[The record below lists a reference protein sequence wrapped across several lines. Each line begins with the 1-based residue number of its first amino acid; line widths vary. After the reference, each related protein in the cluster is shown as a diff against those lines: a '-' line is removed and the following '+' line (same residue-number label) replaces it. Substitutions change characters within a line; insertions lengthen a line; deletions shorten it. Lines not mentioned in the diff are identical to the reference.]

1 MSENFGLSGNTP
13 DNGPDNNPHNN
24 SGNPADDPMHLL
36 GAYALDA
43 VDPGERAVVEEYLRH
58 HPEAFK
64 EVQSYLE
71 VAAWLGY
78 STSIAPAGLWD
89 QIQEALDESAPSPGP
104 ELAKV
109 LSLPS
114 PHIATPPVSVTDSR
128 RPPLR
133 WWLVSAAAVL
143 VAVAVSAVVVTPRS
157 TADPLQI
164 AVEQLQKDRDARIA
178 VLTHPDSEAQ
188 VQAFI
193 DLKGHGY
200 LLAENL
206 PRLDR
211 NLTYQLWGVIGDQVI
226 SLGVLGPSPSIE
238 TFTARADLSV
248 LAITI
253 EPAGGVI
260 SDGNPEGAF
269 VGEVT

>member
-1 MSENFGLSGNTP
+1 MSENLGPFDRPFDRPP
-13 DNGPDNNPHNN
+13 DD
-24 SGNPADDPMHLL
+24 SDDSPVHLL

-43 VDPGERAVVEEYLRH
+43 VEPAERALVEDYLRH
-58 HPEAFK
+58 HPEAAA
-64 EVQSYLE
+64 EVQTYVE

-78 STSIAPAGLWD
+78 SASVAPPGLWE
-89 QIQEALDESAPSPGP
+89 QIQDVLDDSAPSPGP

-114 PHIATPPVSVTDSR
+114 PQVGIPAVSLSGSR
-128 RPPLR
+128 RAPLR
-133 WWLVSAAAVL
+133 WWLVSAAAVIA
-143 VAVAVSAVVVTPRS
+143 AVAVSAVVVTPRS

-164 AVEQLQKDRDARIA
+164 AVEQLQRDRDVRVA
-178 VLTHPDSEAQ
+178 VLTNPDSAAQ

-200 LLAENL
+200 LLAGDL

-211 NLTYQLWGVIGDQVI
+211 NLTYQLWGVIGEQVI
-226 SLGVLGPSPSIE
+226 SLGVLGPTPSLE
-238 TFTARADLSV
+238 TFTARADLRV

-260 SDGNPEGAF
+260 SDGNPQGAF